1 VFEKSIPNLECV
13 ICLPEVRLCFRQ
25 YGTEAKQCVVTL
37 GVWQGT
43 RPYPLHGERSLAPL
57 LRLAPISSPHE
68 QTHAGASHG
77 SQGLAAEFQRDT
89 CLHREEIQLRIAD
102 TDMEKLQDPDSKQ
115 WRWGKL
121 LYNLSAHP
129 FAAIVDEATRAK
141 INVGPIAKTGSEYVP
156 NNSQYR
162 DTDFRQMNGPSV
174 RVMVDVGNWDN
185 SRAVNHPGQSG
196 DPDSP
201 HYRDLAPMWRNG
213 QYFPLLYTRKAVE
226 KEAEK
231 TIKLVPL
238 Q

>member
-1 VFEKSIPNLECV
+1 
-13 ICLPEVRLCFRQ
+13 
-25 YGTEAKQCVVTL
+25 
-37 GVWQGT
+37 
-43 RPYPLHGERSLAPL
+43 
-57 LRLAPISSPHE
+57 
-68 QTHAGASHG
+68 
-77 SQGLAAEFQRDT
+77 
-89 CLHREEIQLRIAD
+89 
-102 TDMEKLQDPDSKQ
+102 
-115 WRWGKL
+115 
-121 LYNLSAHP
+121 
-129 FAAIVDEATRAK
+129 
-141 INVGPIAKTGSEYVP
+141 
-156 NNSQYR
+156 
-162 DTDFRQMNGPSV
+162 MNGPSV